1 MTIERV
7 AIVGAGMAGLT
18 AALALARRGIA
29 CDIIEQATRL
39 EEVGAGLQVSPN
51 ASRVLAELG
60 VLKTLEPVWNE
71 PDHIALASGL
81 SLRALA
87 NVPVGRFARERW
99 RAPYGVL
106 HRTTLQKA
114 LLSAVEKQ
122 PSCRLHLGARLDHP
136 SLDAFT
142 AITGHRPDL
151 VIGADGVWSQ
161 VRTIMPQAPVP
172 TFSGNIAWRLTI
184 PSRKAPPAMKVNAV
198 TAFMGPGAHLVCYPL
213 KELDGY
219 NVVAIS
225 TGLNPGQTW
234 QAHASTRQHDL
245 LMQQFSLWN
254 PQIRELLSQ
263 ARDATFW
270 PLYEV
275 ERGRW
280 HNDSTTVL
288 IGDAA
293 HAMMPFAAQG
303 ASMAIEDAARLAVHL
318 GRPGPLPARLS
329 AFEQE
334 RVARTDKVRNRGAFN
349 RFAYHARGPVRLAR
363 DAVLS
368 LRSPQSLA
376 ADLDWLYGYDACDP

>member
-1 MTIERV
+1 MTVKRV

-18 AALALARRGIA
+18 AALALARRDIA

-39 EEVGAGLQVSPN
+39 EEVGAGLQISPN
-51 ASRVLAELG
+51 SARILADLG

-81 SLRALA
+81 SLGVLA

-106 HRTTLQKA
+106 HRTTLQHA
-114 LLSAVEKQ
+114 LLKAVEQQ
-122 PSCRLHLGARLDHP
+122 PLCTLHLGVRLDHP
-136 SLDAFT
+136 APEAFA

-151 VIGADGVWSQ
+151 IIGADGVWSQ
-161 VRTIMPQAPVP
+161 VRTIVPQAPIP
-172 TFSGNIAWRLTI
+172 SFSGNIAWRLTV
-184 PSRKAPPAMKVNAV
+184 PSRKAPPALKVNAV
-198 TAFMGPGAHLVCYPL
+198 TAFMGPGAHLVSYPL
-213 KELDGY
+213 KEIDGY

-234 QAHASTRQHDL
+234 QAHANTKQHDL
-245 LMQQFSLWN
+245 LMSQFSLWHS
-254 PQIRELLSQ
+254 QIQELLSQ
-263 ARDATFW
+263 AKDATFW

-275 ERGRW
+275 ERGQW
-280 HNDSTTVL
+280 HNGRDTVL

-318 GRPGPLPARLS
+318 GRQGSLPERLA

-334 RVARTDKVRNRGAFN
+334 RVTRTDKVRNRGAFN

-363 DAVLS
+363 NLVLS
-368 LRSPQSLA
+368 MRSPQSLA
-376 ADLDWLYGYDACDP
+376 ADLDWIYGFNAADP